1 MTASQFES
9 GVASPRRDIL
19 HGVRDALPLFLAAAP
34 FGVVFGAAAVAA
46 GYTIAD
52 AVFASASV
60 FGGASQFVFIQVN
73 GLGVPAWSVILA
85 VFAVNFRHILYSAA
99 TGRRIAHFSFL
110 QKLAGFFLLTDLQ
123 FAACEVR
130 AGARGDGL
138 ITAAYYF
145 GLGIPLYAGWILATF
160 AGAYF
165 GRFIEHPEQF
175 GLDFILPIYFLAIL
189 MGFRKRR
196 NFLLVALVSAGVSFV
211 VYRTL
216 GAPWHIS
223 LGALAGVA
231 VAALAPARRK
241 AMEVSQDG

>member
-1 MTASQFES
+1 MTISEFES
-9 GVASPRRDIL
+9 GTASSRREVL
-19 HGVRDALPLFLAAAP
+19 HGVRDAVPLYLAASP

-46 GYTIAD
+46 GYSISD

-99 TGRRIAHFSFL
+99 TGRRIAHFSIL
-110 QKLAGFFLLTDLQ
+110 QKIAAFFLLTDLQ

-130 AGARGDGL
+130 AGARGDRP

-145 GLGIPLYAGWILATF
+145 GLGLPLYACWIFATF

-165 GRFIEHPEQF
+165 GGFIKHPEQF

-196 NFLLVALVSAGVSFV
+196 NFLPVALVSAGVSFI
-211 VYRTL
+211 VYQTL

-223 LGALAGVA
+223 IGALAGVA
-231 VAALAPARRK
+231 AAALMPVRRHFS
-241 AMEVSQDG
+241 EVAQDE